1 MKVFTYLIVIRLI
14 SINCQQVLYKDLRGF
29 QNTQFTNLKILENSL
44 DSRSSVRSTLFCNVF
59 CLENSRCLSCA
70 FNNIMKLCVLWD
82 RDFIDVSTTYVVT
95 EDGWEYYYVIKGWY
109 ILTVMRFIS
118 AVSKCCCFIKPVH
131 EPLSFLST
139 VETRCLQIEDL
150 LFLLELSEYS
160 RHVKYCLQ

>member
-1 MKVFTYLIVIRLI
+1 MKVFTCLIVIRLI

-82 RDFIDVSTTYVVT
+82 KDFIDVSTTAVVA
-95 EDGWEYYYVIKGWY
+95 EDGWKYYYAIKGWY
-109 ILTVMRFIS
+109 ILTV
-118 AVSKCCCFIKPVH
+118 
-131 EPLSFLST
+131 
-139 VETRCLQIEDL
+139 
-150 LFLLELSEYS
+150 
-160 RHVKYCLQ
+160 